1 MTFMLTQFADLYK
14 MLSADPNIESS
25 RRYGFSGRS
34 HRVAGPVAAQWGL
47 SRFSFPHPRPRCL
60 RGSQDHS

>member
-1 MTFMLTQFADLYK
+1 MFTQFAELYK

-34 HRVAGPVAAQWGL
+34 HRVDGPVAAQWGL
-47 SRFSFPHPRPRCL
+47 SRLSFPHLRSRCF